1 MPFSTGQA
9 RVERAVAEAHRHA
22 YSKSL
27 RACWKFQKVGLTG
40 KAALCSL
47 PPQPNDKCLS
57 ALTLVSDGGFD
68 RCILILFVIYTTTC
82 HPYKCLRLG
91 SALCNNRREVHL
103 KKGKIIPS
111 LSTYI
116 F

>member
-40 KAALCSL
+40 MAAPCSL
-47 PPQPNDKCLS
+47 PPQLSDKCFSVLS
-57 ALTLVSDGGFD
+57 LVSDVVLTD
-68 RCILILFVIYTTTC
+68 V
-82 HPYKCLRLG
+82 
-91 SALCNNRREVHL
+91 S
-103 KKGKIIPS
+103 
-111 LSTYI
+111 
-116 F
+116 